1 MSVDT
6 PDLVQTKTKAKAA
19 LIDIDAKEFFRVD
32 PPFPAV
38 PSFNCSATILSFVN
52 YDDEVKDLLKSL
64 SHNTRNYYT
73 KHMSIL
79 EGFVTDVPPLIKQKA
94 FGEMEITTRAADV
107 QDFEFPTRDEAKQMK
122 LRGRK
127 AILDDIYLEPGNR
140 FFRSIQVKL
149 RNKEVKNYIGKYGG
163 NDE

>member
-1 MSVDT
+1 MDN
-6 PDLVQTKTKAKAA
+6 PELVKTKSRAKAA

-32 PPFPAV
+32 PPFPV
-38 PSFNCSATILSFVN
+38 IPSFNCSATILSFVD

-94 FGEMEITTRAADV
+94 FGEMTITTRGECV
-107 QDFEFPTRDEAKQMK
+107 RDFEFPTRDESKQMK

-127 AILDDIYLEPGNR
+127 AILDDIYLEPGSR

-149 RNKEVKNYIGKYGG
+149 KNKETKNYVGK
-163 NDE
+163 